1 VVFYINQVQRQLPSE
16 GALQYFRSTPP
27 IHTVTISGIDYAW
40 IYPSV
45 GMQHVFAGEV
55 RLVGQAE
62 LAGYNLTDESGQPVT
77 SAYPESV
84 IFLSLFWEWQGKAEE
99 EPIGIS
105 LVDEEGNTRGW
116 GNPIETVAPLPY
128 ERWQDGM
135 VVRDDFALVISPD
148 TPPGE
153 YRLAAWIDRPA
164 TGETV
169 GVFEL
174 GDEVTIPIVP
184 R

>member
-1 VVFYINQVQRQLPSE
+1 
-16 GALQYFRSTPP
+16 
-27 IHTVTISGIDYAW
+27 
-40 IYPSV
+40 
-45 GMQHVFAGEV
+45 MQHVFAGEV

-128 ERWQDGM
+128 ERWQDSM
-135 VVRDDFALVISPD
+135 VVRDDFALVIFPD

-153 YRLAAWIDRPA
+153 YRLTAWIDRPA

-169 GVFEL
+169 GVFDL
-174 GDEVTIPIVP
+174 GDEVTIPIDP